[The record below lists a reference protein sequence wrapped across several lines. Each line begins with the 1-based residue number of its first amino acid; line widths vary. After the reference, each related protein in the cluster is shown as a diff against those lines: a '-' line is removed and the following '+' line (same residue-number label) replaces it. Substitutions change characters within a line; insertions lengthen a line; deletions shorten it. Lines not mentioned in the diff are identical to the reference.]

1 MGPENTSYP
10 AAVLVTGAL
19 GNVGRVLCKQLG
31 GRGITVIA
39 TDRDDF
45 PELSSAGWGKSAAW
59 VTADLESDADR
70 RRLVAQVKSM
80 TTGSL
85 GIVHNASFV
94 GDTDLQ
100 GWVGPL
106 ESLSSETWNRAL
118 EVGLTASFSVTRDL
132 ATELRQSE
140 GSAVVHVSSIYS
152 RLAPDWHLYEGT
164 AMGNPPAYGVAKAG
178 LEQLT
183 RWLATTLSPHVRV
196 NAVAPGGLARNQ
208 PADFV
213 EKYKAKVPLRRMGTE
228 EDVVKAIL
236 FLLSSN
242 AAYITGQTL
251 VVDGGYSIT

>member
-1 MGPENTSYP
+1 MKPEGTSYP

-31 GRGITVIA
+31 DRGISVIA

-45 PELSSAGWGKSAAW
+45 PELQSAGWGNSAAW

-70 RRLVAQVKSM
+70 RRLVAQVKIIAV
-80 TTGSL
+80 GSL

-106 ESLSSETWNRAL
+106 ESLSSETWNRAM

-132 ATELRQSE
+132 AAELRQSE

-152 RLAPDWHLYEGT
+152 RLAPDWQLYEGT

-183 RWLATTLSPHVRV
+183 RWLATTLSPRVRV

-208 PADFV
+208 PAEFV
-213 EKYKAKVPLRRMGTE
+213 EKYEAKVPLRRMGTE
-228 EDVVKAIL
+228 DDVVKAIL
-236 FLLSSN
+236 FLLSSD

>member
-1 MGPENTSYP
+1 MKPEGTSYP

-19 GNVGRVLCKQLG
+19 GNVGRVLCKALG
-31 GRGITVIA
+31 HRGITVIA

-45 PELSSAGWGKSAAW
+45 PEVGRAGWGKSASW

-70 RRLVAQVKSM
+70 RRLVAQVKSIA
-80 TTGSL
+80 TGSL

-94 GDTDLQ
+94 GDTDVQ

-132 ATELRQSE
+132 ATELRHSE

-152 RLAPDWHLYEGT
+152 RLAPDWQLYEGT
-164 AMGNPPAYGVAKAG
+164 SMGNPPAYGVAKAG

-183 RWLATTLSPHVRV
+183 RWLATTLSPQVRV

-208 PADFV
+208 PAEFV
-213 EKYKAKVPLRRMGTE
+213 EKYEAKVPLRRMGTE
-228 EDVVKAIL
+228 DDVVKAIL
-236 FLLSSN
+236 FLLSSD